1 MSPNI
6 QTREKKFHVPDNV
19 YTVILG
25 LAFFIVLSSL
35 ALVTYKCYTQYNTI
49 FGIPK

>member
-6 QTREKKFHVPDNV
+6 QTRENKFHVSDNV

-25 LAFFIVLSSL
+25 LAFFIVLASI
-35 ALVTYKCYTQYNTI
+35 ALVTFKCYTQYSTI

>member
-6 QTREKKFHVPDNV
+6 QTREKKFQVPDNV

-25 LAFFIVLSSL
+25 LAFFIVLASV

-49 FGIPK
+49 FSIPK